1 MHVEDRDR
9 IEAERAESGDDVE
22 GHKLEA
28 GEERERA
35 ESGDDVE
42 GHAFKSDSEGRAEA
56 GD

>member
-1 MHVEDRDR
+1 MEDRDK

-22 GHKLEA
+22 GHKLEDSA
-28 GEERERA
+28 ERERA

-42 GHAFKSDSEGRAEA
+42 GHAFKSDTEGRAEA